1 MRVVIFGCGY
11 VGVLLGQELVRAG
24 HQVVGVNRMVP
35 TDAESLASGIEF
47 VCADVIQ
54 AEALAAVSGGF
65 DWVVLDVAAETADAK
80 EAERRRLGL
89 EGCRNITNWMLG
101 QTIKKAVLLSCV
113 SVYGQTDG
121 SKVNEMS
128 PTVPLTAQGQL
139 WLEIERVWLGAVER
153 SKVPG
158 VVVRAAEVYGPGRV
172 ERIREFVA
180 REARVWGR
188 GEQLI
193 NMIHRQDVVGCMR
206 GVLQSGRVGDVYNAV
221 DDEPVTELYLLR
233 WLSETLGE
241 DMPPAAEVGAVLGSR
256 GGGTLKR
263 VSNRKI
269 KAEIGYVFKSPTFRQ
284 GYTAEIRR
292 MEEE

>member
-11 VGVLLGQELVRAG
+11 VGVLLGRELMRAE

-47 VCADVIQ
+47 VAVDVTQ
-54 AEALAAVSGGF
+54 PEALRAVSGVF
-65 DWVVLDVAAETADAK
+65 DWVVLDVPIEPADAK
-80 EAERRRLGL
+80 EESRRRLCV
-89 EGCRNITNWMLG
+89 EGCRNITNWMVG
-101 QTIKKAVLLSCV
+101 QPVKKAVLLSCV

-128 PTVPLTAQGQL
+128 PTVPLTAQGRL

-153 SKVPG
+153 SRVPG
-158 VVVRAAEVYGPGRV
+158 VVLRAAEVYGPGRV
-172 ERIREFVA
+172 ERIREYVA

-193 NMIHRQDVVGCMR
+193 NMIHRQDVVGCLR

-241 DMPPAAEVGAVLGSR
+241 DMPASAEVGAER
-256 GGGTLKR
+256 GWRGDGTMKR

-269 KAEIGYVFKSPTFRQ
+269 KAELGYVFKNPTFRQ